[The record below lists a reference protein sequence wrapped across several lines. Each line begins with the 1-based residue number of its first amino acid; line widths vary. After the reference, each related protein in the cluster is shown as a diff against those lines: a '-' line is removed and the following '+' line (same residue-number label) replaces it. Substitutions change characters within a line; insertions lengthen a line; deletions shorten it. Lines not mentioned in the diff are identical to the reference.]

1 MITLYSTNCP
11 RCNILKTK
19 LDNKGIEYTEENSV
33 DKMLALGIESAPV
46 LEVDNKILDFFEAIK
61 WVGKE

>member
-1 MITLYSTNCP
+1 
-11 RCNILKTK
+11 LKTK